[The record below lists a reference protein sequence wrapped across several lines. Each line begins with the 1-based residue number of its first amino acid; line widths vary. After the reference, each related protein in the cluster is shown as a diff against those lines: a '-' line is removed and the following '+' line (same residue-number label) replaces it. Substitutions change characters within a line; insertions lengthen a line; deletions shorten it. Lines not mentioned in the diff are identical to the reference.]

1 VIFSVSIITNIGLF
15 ALDSLAEGIIFS
27 AVSAIF
33 DSLVFSFTS
42 LFFAFYY
49 LGNRGAVG
57 QKEAKKHEPWK
68 KRAKK

>member
-1 VIFSVSIITNIGLF
+1 MGLF
-15 ALDSLAEGIIFS
+15 VLDSLAEGTLSF

-33 DSLVFSFTS
+33 DSLVLSFAS

-49 LGNRGAVG
+49 LGNRGTAG